1 MQRRTPLNR
10 TFWYHVG
17 YRRGYE
23 DRMGVVGSYDFP
35 DAEGLKW
42 AEEGYRDGQLG
53 RWRETPGPAIS
64 TRADP
69 SPSEGDLP

>member
-1 MQRRTPLNR
+1 
-10 TFWYHVG
+10 
-17 YRRGYE
+17 
-23 DRMGVVGSYDFP
+23 MGVVGSYDFP